1 MKADALHWSVEPVFW
16 LSFGVVWLTIPLS
29 VWLAFRRRY
38 WLALACAAFLPG
50 CAWLTNFMVSVTGV
64 GGRVDGGHSRAL
76 SVFLD
81 FAVWSTAVAWLLVCG
96 IMVLRR
102 FKR

>member
-16 LSFGVVWLTIPLS
+16 LSFGVVWLAIPLS
-29 VWLAFRRRY
+29 VWLALRCRY
-38 WLALACAAFLPG
+38 WLALDSAAFLPG
-50 CAWLTNFMVSVTGV
+50 CAWLTNYKVSVIGV
-64 GGRVDGGHSRAL
+64 GGRVDAGHSRAL
-76 SVFLD
+76 SVFLEL
-81 FAVWSTAVAWLLVCG
+81 AVWSSAIAFLLVCG